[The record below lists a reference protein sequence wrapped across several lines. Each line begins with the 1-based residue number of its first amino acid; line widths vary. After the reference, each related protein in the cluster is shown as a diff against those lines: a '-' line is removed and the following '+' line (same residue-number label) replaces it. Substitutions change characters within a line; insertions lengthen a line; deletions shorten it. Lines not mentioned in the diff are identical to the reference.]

1 MNALTND
8 NTPLKQYEKHDTHNA
23 HNRQSLK
30 SSGQS
35 LITGRRSTGAAGG
48 VMGPPPL
55 EGPLCWRGEAIG
67 AACPPPASRNKEK
80 EKVHTG
86 AELGFKYGGQ
96 LF

>member
-1 MNALTND
+1 
-8 NTPLKQYEKHDTHNA
+8 
-23 HNRQSLK
+23 
-30 SSGQS
+30 
-35 LITGRRSTGAAGG
+35 
-48 VMGPPPL
+48 MGPPPL